1 MKTTRR
7 YARLGLLGLGC
18 MLIATTGC
26 QTWMA
31 GMTLPSGRYLDHR
44 PQYFAP
50 EPDFPLQRE
59 LATMRTNAGLANP
72 AAAPGQ
78 PLPGAGP
85 APVAP
90 VAPGG
95 MPGGPGGMPGG
106 PGGMMPPMPGM
117 Q

>member
-1 MKTTRR
+1 MKATEWYT
-7 YARLGLLGLGC
+7 RLGLLGLGC
-18 MLIATTGC
+18 ILSATTGC

-72 AAAPGQ
+72 AAVPGQ

-85 APVAP
+85 VPVAP
-90 VAPGG
+90 VGPGGMPGG
-95 MPGGPGGMPGG
+95 MPGGPGGKM
-106 PGGMMPPMPGM
+106 PMPEM
-117 Q
+117 K